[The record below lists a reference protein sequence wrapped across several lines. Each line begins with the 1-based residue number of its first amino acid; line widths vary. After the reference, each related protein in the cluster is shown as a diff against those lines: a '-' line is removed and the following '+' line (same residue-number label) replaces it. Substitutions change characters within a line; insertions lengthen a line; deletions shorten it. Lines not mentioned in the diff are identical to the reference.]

1 MASEAVKKQNRQI
14 IFGAIL
20 FVLVSV
26 IVFFF
31 IQNQTLSNTNEQRE
45 RELNAAVLQ
54 LDSLSTELDKQI
66 ATIADLGG
74 EIDTL
79 LALKSQL
86 ESEKKDLLDLDK
98 RRQKNIAELKDRVDG
113 YQELLLIKDE
123 EIKQL
128 KVMNDELLAENTDL
142 KVEKNA
148 LNQTLQNVNLEKQEL
163 EQQVAIAG
171 KLAVE
176 GVRIFAVTDRG
187 KERESEFRNR
197 HIDQLKI
204 TFFVAENNLAPIEGK
219 DLLIRI
225 VAPDANVLFDV
236 SRGSGSFFFEGRE
249 QFYTAK
255 REILYDRSRQ
265 EVTLSYDKGSEYAI
279 GQHWVEVYTDDYL
292 MGKGFFTVK

>member
-86 ESEKKDLLDLDK
+86 ESEK
-98 RRQKNIAELKDRVDG
+98 RTYWIWIR
-113 YQELLLIKDE
+113 
-123 EIKQL
+123 
-128 KVMNDELLAENTDL
+128 
-142 KVEKNA
+142 
-148 LNQTLQNVNLEKQEL
+148 
-163 EQQVAIAG
+163 
-171 KLAVE
+171 
-176 GVRIFAVTDRG
+176 
-187 KERESEFRNR
+187 
-197 HIDQLKI
+197 
-204 TFFVAENNLAPIEGK
+204 EGK
-219 DLLIRI
+219 KILL
-225 VAPDANVLFDV
+225 N
-236 SRGSGSFFFEGRE
+236 
-249 QFYTAK
+249 
-255 REILYDRSRQ
+255 
-265 EVTLSYDKGSEYAI
+265 
-279 GQHWVEVYTDDYL
+279 
-292 MGKGFFTVK
+292 